1 MSSFQ
6 EKIEKYAELA
16 VKVGVNIQPGQ
27 TLVVRTPLTAVELVR
42 AVAKKAYQAGAKH
55 VHVDW
60 SDEALIKTKYELA
73 PDDAFHEYPEW
84 IAKGYEELAANGAA
98 FLSITGSDPDLLK
111 DVDPERVANANKAS
125 GKAMEGFRSYITSD
139 KISWSIVGVP
149 SEGWA
154 KKVFPDATTEEA
166 VNKLWDAIFAATRI
180 NEADPVEAWQTHLA
194 TLDEKMHALNDKHY
208 HALHYMAEGT
218 DLVIELPKTHIWVS
232 GGSVNKEGIPFVA
245 NMPTEEVFTSA
256 KKTGVNGTVSSTK
269 PLNYGGTLI
278 NNFSLTFKDGKV
290 IDFKAEEGYETL
302 KRLLDTDEG
311 ARYIGEV
318 ALVPHRSPISDTN
331 IIFYNTLFDENASNH
346 LALGSAYAF
355 CIEGGKEMS
364 KEELEKSGLN
374 TSLTHVDF
382 MIGEADMNIDGVYED
397 GKREPIFRNGNWAF

>member
-42 AVAKKAYQAGAKH
+42 AVAKKAYQAGAKN

-125 GKAMEGFRSYITSD
+125 GKAMESFRSYITSD

-154 KKVFPDATTEEA
+154 KKVFPDETTEEA
-166 VNKLWDAIFAATRI
+166 VNKLWEAIFAATRV
-180 NEADPVEAWQTHLA
+180 NEPDPVEAWQKHLA

-218 DLVIELPKTHIWVS
+218 DLVIELPETHIWVS
-232 GGSVNKEGIPFVA
+232 GGSINKEGIPFVA
-245 NMPTEEVFTSA
+245 NIPTEEVFTSA

-355 CIEGGKEMS
+355 CIEGGKEMN
-364 KEELEKSGLN
+364 KEELEKNGLN

-382 MIGEADMNIDGVYED
+382 MIGEADMNIDGVHED